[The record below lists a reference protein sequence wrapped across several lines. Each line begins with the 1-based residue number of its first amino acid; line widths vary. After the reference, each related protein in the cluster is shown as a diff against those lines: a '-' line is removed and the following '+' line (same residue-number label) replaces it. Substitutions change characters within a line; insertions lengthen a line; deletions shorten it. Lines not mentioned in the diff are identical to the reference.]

1 MAATLRLADAKSGSR
16 IAVAFPRRHNAPP
29 HESAS
34 QEALAR
40 KLAGVLELDFI
51 EDYRPGEYPPG
62 GVYYVPS
69 RTLVRPVSLQ
79 PAEQFIQG
87 IRGDEDLFGGIVPH
101 AFVATKAITHA
112 LLHPDAAAPEGWSH
126 AFAHDAGPAVL
137 LGITAFSIG
146 DARLAGLRLLALGPV
161 RIKPVRASGG
171 RGQILAADRRQLDE
185 ALDRQDEGEIAQ
197 YGLVLEE
204 HLQQVETY
212 SVGQAHVGGMAMS
225 YAGTQSL
232 TPDNSGLQVYGG
244 SSLLCVRGGYEELL
258 ALPMDANWREA
269 VRLAR
274 MYDVAAQ
281 RCYPGLFASRR
292 NYDVARG
299 RDARGRIKTGVLE
312 QSWRAGGA
320 SFAEACALEAFQ
332 NAPERSVVRAY
343 TCERYGSEHSPPRE
357 AQLIYRGDD
366 PETGFITKYGAVE
379 PHGNPE

>member
-16 IAVAFPRRHNAPP
+16 IAVAFPRRHDAPP

-69 RTLVRPVSLQ
+69 RTLVRTVSPQ

-185 ALDRQDEGEIAQ
+185 ALGRQDEDEIAQ

-212 SVGQAHVGGMAMS
+212 SVGQARVGGMTVS

-299 RDARGRIKTGVLE
+299 RDARGRIETGVLE

-343 TCERYGSEHSPPRE
+343 TCERYGNEHNTPRE

-379 PHGNPE
+379 PHGDPE

>member
-185 ALDRQDEGEIAQ
+185 ALGRQDEAEIAQ

>member
-212 SVGQAHVGGMAMS
+212 SVGQAHVGGMTMS

>member
-212 SVGQAHVGGMAMS
+212 SVGQAHVGGMTMS

-332 NAPERSVVRAY
+332 NAPERSVVHAY
-343 TCERYGSEHSPPRE
+343 TCERYGNEHSPPRD

-379 PHGNPE
+379 PHGDPE

>member
-1 MAATLRLADAKSGSR
+1 MAATLRPADAKTGSR
-16 IAVAFPRRHNAPP
+16 IAVAFPRRHDAPP

-40 KLAGVLELDFI
+40 KLAGVLELDFM
-51 EDYRPGEYPPG
+51 EDYRPGEHSQG
-62 GVYYVPS
+62 SVYYVPS
-69 RTLVRPVSLQ
+69 RTLVRTVSLE
-79 PAEQFIQG
+79 PAELFIQD

-171 RGQILAADRRQLDE
+171 RGQILAVDRRQLDE
-185 ALDRQDEGEIAQ
+185 ALGRQDEDEIAR

-204 HLQQVETY
+204 HLHQVETY
-212 SVGQAHVGGMAMS
+212 SVGQARAGGMTMS

-232 TPDNSGLQVYGG
+232 TLDNSGLQVYGG

-274 MYDVAAQ
+274 AYDVAAQ

-299 RDARGRIKTGVLE
+299 RDARGRIKIGVLE

-320 SFAEACALEAFQ
+320 SFAEACALEAFR
-332 NAPERSVVRAY
+332 ASPERTVVRAY
-343 TCERYGSEHSPPRE
+343 TRERYGSSHTPPRE

>member
-51 EDYRPGEYPPG
+51 DDYRPGEYPPG